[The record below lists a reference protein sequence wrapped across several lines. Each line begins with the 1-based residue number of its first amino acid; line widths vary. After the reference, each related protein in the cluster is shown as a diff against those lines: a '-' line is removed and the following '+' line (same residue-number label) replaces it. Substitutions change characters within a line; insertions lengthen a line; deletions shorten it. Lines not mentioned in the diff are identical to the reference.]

1 MKFRI
6 LLFEAFIILLL
17 IFKLSFAQENKK
29 INIKFDKLDFDVLP
43 VTNSDQYLMLIVT
56 VNNSSNLNEIT
67 EYVGLQEK
75 GRELKPYFISPD
87 INVKLTGLIFYKFGS
102 NKINC
107 GEDGKKVIVDI
118 KNKKSFTVCGSSEIQ
133 NSIDHYL
140 KDEIIESEII
150 FSLLEAERKNNSE
163 DINSIKKSYD
173 KTLGFSNTE
182 YLNKLFIYQYLM
194 YYYEK
199 FVEPSGINY
208 INRLDNSYSLGNRN
222 DDFLKIY
229 FDESLAYADTL
240 FENKKYDTLIIFAKS
255 KIDIFKNIKVKDS
268 FKRLKFYELYS
279 EYYLMKTDKEI
290 IDESVKFI
298 KEFGYYINENKFE
311 YLKEKFEYY
320 INEFKGTNKDLK
332 YISLLSLGNINYIK
346 GNYSE
351 AIDLYEK
358 ILKGEEVKEE
368 IKKKAENNKD
378 KADNKIKGN

>member
-1 MKFRI
+1 MLYRI
-6 LLFEAFIILLL
+6 LLFEAFFILLL
-17 IFKLSFAQENKK
+17 TFKFSYAQENKK

-102 NKINC
+102 NKIYC
-107 GEDGKKVIVDI
+107 GKDGDKQLIDK
-118 KNKKSFTVCGSSEIQ
+118 KNKKIFTICGSTEIQ

-140 KDEIIESEII
+140 KGQIIESEII
-150 FSLLEAERKNNSE
+150 YSLIEVEREINAASLGLLEKAYN
-163 DINSIKKSYD
+163 
-173 KTLGFSNTE
+173 KTLDFKDKE

-229 FDESLAYADTL
+229 FDET
-240 FENKKYDTLIIFAKS
+240 IIFADNLFKR
-255 KIDIFKNIKVKDS
+255 KIYDSLKVFVENKINIFNNYVGNDKRISSDS
-268 FKRLKFYELYS
+268 FKILGFYNVYS
-279 EYYLMKTDKEI
+279 EYFLMNKDEEI
-290 IDESVKFI
+290 
-298 KEFGYYINENKFE
+298 ENKFE

-332 YISLLSLGNINYIK
+332 YISLLSLGNINYVK
-346 GNYSE
+346 GNYGV
-351 AIDLYEK
+351 AIGLYDE
-358 ILKGEEVKEE
+358 IINGED
-368 IKKKAENNKD
+368 ITDDIKD
-378 KADNKIKGN
+378 KAIKNKEKSKGK

>member
-75 GRELKPYFISPD
+75 RRELKPYFISPD

-163 DINSIKKSYD
+163 DIDLIKKHII
-173 KTLGFSNTE
+173 KPW
-182 YLNKLFIYQYLM
+182 I
-194 YYYEK
+194 
-199 FVEPSGINY
+199 
-208 INRLDNSYSLGNRN
+208 
-222 DDFLKIY
+222 LKM
-229 FDESLAYADTL
+229 
-240 FENKKYDTLIIFAKS
+240 
-255 KIDIFKNIKVKDS
+255 KNI
-268 FKRLKFYELYS
+268 
-279 EYYLMKTDKEI
+279 
-290 IDESVKFI
+290 
-298 KEFGYYINENKFE
+298 
-311 YLKEKFEYY
+311 
-320 INEFKGTNKDLK
+320 
-332 YISLLSLGNINYIK
+332 
-346 GNYSE
+346 
-351 AIDLYEK
+351 
-358 ILKGEEVKEE
+358 
-368 IKKKAENNKD
+368 
-378 KADNKIKGN
+378 

>member
-298 KEFGYYINENKFE
+298 KEFGYYINEF
-311 YLKEKFEYY
+311 KE
-320 INEFKGTNKDLK
+320 TNKDLK